1 MNERN
6 EHIMH
11 KIDKKLLLYLLIIP
25 AYLLMIYLLSHQT
38 GHTSNEISQGI
49 IRRIIGKLFD
59 ITGKELTY
67 DMLDTINYLFRK
79 FLHFTEYMILAML
92 FYCMLKNLPLGIQ
105 KRLVFSVLP
114 AVIYSVSDE
123 FHQLFVPNRTGQI
136 SDIIIDSSGAL
147 IGALLMY
154 LLERRKIKKFV

>member
-1 MNERN
+1 MKGS
-6 EHIMH
+6 EHLMYRIN
-11 KIDKKLLLYLLIIP
+11 KKLLIYILIIP
-25 AYLLMIYLLSHQT
+25 AYLLTIYLLSHQT
-38 GHTSNEISQGI
+38 GQTSNEISEGI

-59 ITGKELTY
+59 ITGKELTH
-67 DMLDTINYLFRK
+67 DMLDTINYLSRK
-79 FLHFTEYMILAML
+79 FLHFTEYIILAML
-92 FYCMLKNLPLGIQ
+92 FYGLFKNLPLSIQ

>member
-1 MNERN
+1 
-6 EHIMH
+6 
-11 KIDKKLLLYLLIIP
+11 
-25 AYLLMIYLLSHQT
+25 
-38 GHTSNEISQGI
+38 
-49 IRRIIGKLFD
+49 
-59 ITGKELTY
+59 
-67 DMLDTINYLFRK
+67 
-79 FLHFTEYMILAML
+79 
-92 FYCMLKNLPLGIQ
+92 MLKNLPLGIQ